1 MYLQQSLGTGRT
13 EPRKKLY
20 QLSGLLMMCA
30 VGLWQGIQDPLPLWV
45 GGMVAATALFL
56 SGDRVLK
63 KTERRLVWLVVGAL
77 IFVPLFFGHIEPS
90 HAFIWTKV
98 EGTLKTFANT
108 AAGGS
113 TTAQT
118 ANFISFVFNGLRLG
132 FLGLFAAAVAQG
144 WQSYRQSED
153 FGLFV
158 NGMIGVTLAVGLI
171 EVGSQVMLPGLSA

>member
-1 MYLQQSLGTGRT
+1 MYIQPNVTAKIDPQ
-13 EPRKKLY
+13 KKLY
-20 QLSGLLMMCA
+20 QISCLLMMCA
-30 VGLWQGIQDPLPLWV
+30 VGIWQGIQDPLPLWV

-56 SGDRVLK
+56 SGDRGLT
-63 KTERRLVWLVVGAL
+63 KTDRRLVWTMVGGL

-98 EGTLKTFANT
+98 EGTLKTFAAT

-118 ANFISFVFNGLRLG
+118 AGFISFVFNGMRLA
-132 FLGLFAAAVAQG
+132 FLGLFIIAVAQG

-171 EVGSQVMLPGLSA
+171 EVGSQVMLPGLST